1 MEEDREL
8 SSGAEKVEN
17 IAGST
22 PEERERLAADA
33 RVEAARER
41 ERAALAQ
48 AQAQE
53 EEKRLKEREKNER
66 LAEAAHRR
74 ESREKE
80 RIARAEE
87 RERVR
92 EERAKERRR
101 REGGRGVGGW
111 IAAVVTLGVA
121 CLTLASVVAAGA
133 MRMNDLEARLDN
145 AAREAVYEMAE
156 ASEAMDASLSKLRVS
171 EGRSEQRRLLTEVA
185 VQSALLESALE
196 KLPLRAEE
204 SAQLSGFV
212 NRTGAYARMLLG
224 RLNAGDSLGAR
235 ETATL
240 DYLHAVNVQLLRALG
255 EAEHHMSHEDLAAFF
270 GGNAE
275 GMNAAFSEMAGYTR
289 LEADGLIGPPFA
301 GAGNVGENRLA
312 GGELTE
318 ARAVELARGYLA
330 DYHIAEAHC
339 TGEERLGDAVL
350 YRVSLSDGETQFDV
364 SVAKKDGSLVY
375 FSAQGACG
383 QQDFDLRACE
393 HIALDFLKD
402 VGIETVEA
410 VWRSEYGGTAE
421 LAFVP
426 VQEGVRLYSDLI
438 RVRVCESRGR
448 VVGMDALMYRLNHHE
463 RTLGTPREEA
473 QIAEYLSPRLKV
485 QSAHLALVPSGQEE
499 RLAYA
504 FECTFGEEEYL
515 AFLDAESG
523 EELALFLIAHGEG
536 GDFLR

>member
-17 IAGST
+17 IAGRT

-74 ESREKE
+74 ESREQE

-87 RERVR
+87 RERAR

-185 VQSALLESALE
+185 VQSALLESGRR
-196 KLPLRAEE
+196 RAR
-204 SAQLSGFV
+204 SSPAVS
-212 NRTGAYARMLLG
+212 T
-224 RLNAGDSLGAR
+224 AR
-235 ETATL
+235 EPT
-240 DYLHAVNVQLLRALG
+240 RGCCLG
-255 EAEHHMSHEDLAAFF
+255 
-270 GGNAE
+270 G
-275 GMNAAFSEMAGYTR
+275 
-289 LEADGLIGPPFA
+289 
-301 GAGNVGENRLA
+301 
-312 GGELTE
+312 
-318 ARAVELARGYLA
+318 
-330 DYHIAEAHC
+330 
-339 TGEERLGDAVL
+339 
-350 YRVSLSDGETQFDV
+350 
-364 SVAKKDGSLVY
+364 
-375 FSAQGACG
+375 
-383 QQDFDLRACE
+383 
-393 HIALDFLKD
+393 
-402 VGIETVEA
+402 
-410 VWRSEYGGTAE
+410 
-421 LAFVP
+421 
-426 VQEGVRLYSDLI
+426 
-438 RVRVCESRGR
+438 
-448 VVGMDALMYRLNHHE
+448 
-463 RTLGTPREEA
+463 
-473 QIAEYLSPRLKV
+473 
-485 QSAHLALVPSGQEE
+485 
-499 RLAYA
+499 
-504 FECTFGEEEYL
+504 
-515 AFLDAESG
+515 
-523 EELALFLIAHGEG
+523 
-536 GDFLR
+536 